1 MSIGIN
7 TCPNDVGASTIEDD
21 VIQKANEEL
30 KEKQEEM
37 KQEAMTSTTAAT
49 EADAQTNSG
58 FTFDVCEGRSR
69 KAYYEY
75 DISKWI
81 DDSPPC
87 KSFRKDGTTLTKSR
101 EYPRWSQIP
110 SYSPIAPPDTFFNE
124 YLGPNPDTHFI
135 CDWMKSNQI
144 LSSFVAS
151 PPIYHF
157 VDKIGERIDEDVGLI
172 YEVFECKTCKDI
184 VRAGGIIQYRK
195 GLGQCDENGQSL
207 NNFPQKVIDAEVEF
221 QNSYPLENSKGEP
234 VPTAW
239 GINASGDHEGKKMLL
254 NPDLNIRIA

>member
-1 MSIGIN
+1 M
-7 TCPNDVGASTIEDD
+7 
-21 VIQKANEEL
+21 
-30 KEKQEEM
+30 
-37 KQEAMTSTTAAT
+37 
-49 EADAQTNSG
+49 
-58 FTFDVCEGRSR
+58 
-69 KAYYEY
+69 
-75 DISKWI
+75 
-81 DDSPPC
+81 
-87 KSFRKDGTTLTKSR
+87 
-101 EYPRWSQIP
+101 
-110 SYSPIAPPDTFFNE
+110 
-124 YLGPNPDTHFI
+124 
-135 CDWMKSNQI
+135 
-144 LSSFVAS
+144 
-151 PPIYHF
+151 
-157 VDKIGERIDEDVGLI
+157 DKIGERIDEDVGLI